1 MESRARAAGVKVIHV
16 ADEVLASLADTST
29 PQGVVAVV
37 EIRSLD
43 LAALPADADLVVILA
58 DVRDPGNAGTIL
70 RSALAAGADAA
81 VFGTGSVD
89 PYHPKTVRSGAG
101 ALFRLPV
108 VRGLETPA
116 AIEALKASGFTLV
129 GADASA
135 DVSYTDVDMTGPV
148 AIVLGNEAWGLLA
161 ETAALLDRS
170 VSIPMPGPAESLN
183 VGIAGALLLF
193 EAVRQRR
200 TGNLPQP

>member
-1 MESRARAAGVKVIHV
+1 MKVIHV
-16 ADEVLASLADTST
+16 GGDVLATLADTST

-37 EIRSLD
+37 QIRSLD
-43 LAALPADADLVVILA
+43 LASLPGDADLVVVLA

-89 PYHPKTVRSGAG
+89 PYHPKTVRAGAG

-108 VRGLETPA
+108 VRGMETPA
-116 AIEALKASGFTLV
+116 AIEALKARGFSAI
-129 GADASA
+129 GADASG
-135 DVSYTDVDMTGPV
+135 DTSYTDVEMTGRV
-148 AIVLGNEAWGLLA
+148 AIVLGNEAWGLPA
-161 ETAALLDRS
+161 ETSALLDRS
-170 VSIPMPGPAESLN
+170 VAIPMPGPAESLN

-193 EAVRQRR
+193 EAVRQRG
-200 TGNLPQP
+200 TGNLPKHE

>member
-1 MESRARAAGVKVIHV
+1 MKVIHV
-16 ADEVLASLADTST
+16 GGDVLATLADTST

-37 EIRSLD
+37 QIRSLD
-43 LAALPADADLVVILA
+43 LASLTADADLVVVLA

-89 PYHPKTVRSGAG
+89 PYHPKTVRAGAG

-108 VRGLETPA
+108 VRGMETPA
-116 AIEALKASGFTLV
+116 AIEALKAGGFSAI
-129 GADASA
+129 GADASG
-135 DVSYTDVDMTGPV
+135 DTSYTDVEMTGRV
-148 AIVLGNEAWGLLA
+148 AIVLGNEAWGLPA
-161 ETAALLDRS
+161 ETSALLDRS
-170 VSIPMPGPAESLN
+170 VAIPMPGPAESLN

-193 EAVRQRR
+193 EAVRQRG
-200 TGNLPQP
+200 TGNLPKHE

>member
-1 MESRARAAGVKVIHV
+1 VKVIHV
-16 ADEVLASLADTST
+16 ADEVLASLAGTST

-70 RSALAAGADAA
+70 RSSLAAGADAA

-116 AIEALKASGFTLV
+116 AIEALKASGFRVV

-135 DVSYTDVDMTGPV
+135 DVSYTNVDMTGPV
-148 AIVLGNEAWGLLA
+148 AIVLGNEAWGLPA

-193 EAVRQRR
+193 EAVRQR
-200 TGNLPQP
+200 GDG